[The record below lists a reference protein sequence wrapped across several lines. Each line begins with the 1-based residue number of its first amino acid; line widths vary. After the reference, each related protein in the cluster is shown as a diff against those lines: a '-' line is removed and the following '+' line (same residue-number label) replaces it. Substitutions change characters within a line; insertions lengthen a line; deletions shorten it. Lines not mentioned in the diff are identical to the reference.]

1 MPRLRR
7 IREASLFEELPSF
20 VSSPDEIK
28 RAVERGAI
36 HRGELLIKVIVSL
49 RLDELLETIKLIPYD
64 REVIHERRNEFNID
78 EAALIR
84 LDGSNPPISYPFY
97 FSTPEYLISHPS
109 LIMYYRNVA
118 MLSRK
123 VMRGIRLPTDTY
135 EDRGEAPSPGI
146 ANELARYFN
155 GIISKLVTAAGI
167 TPNRHLEIALSNIGD
182 ALGGISRNEVGR
194 YATAQIMQYLITHWH
209 RLGYLQSVDY
219 TLKRSFSIDDEESEN
234 SFNGAPQI
242 LTVDS
247 NTCIPEFLTMAET
260 NRIKYQEITLRN
272 GHRLLF
278 DRQLQWEEQ
287 SGERTLY
294 KVGAD
299 MISKSVTIDMVW
311 SGEVKGGADP
321 AGSDEHWK
329 TATQALHRILEA
341 AEKTGKPQPKLS
353 FLATILVDR
362 VAIEAQRWI
371 NDGNLTS
378 VYNLTKIAESET
390 ELQRFL
396 DDMTGFLGYSTK
408 EQK

>member
-1 MPRLRR
+1 
-7 IREASLFEELPSF
+7 
-20 VSSPDEIK
+20 
-28 RAVERGAI
+28 
-36 HRGELLIKVIVSL
+36 
-49 RLDELLETIKLIPYD
+49 
-64 REVIHERRNEFNID
+64 
-78 EAALIR
+78 
-84 LDGSNPPISYPFY
+84 
-97 FSTPEYLISHPS
+97 
-109 LIMYYRNVA
+109 
-118 MLSRK
+118 
-123 VMRGIRLPTDTY
+123 
-135 EDRGEAPSPGI
+135 
-146 ANELARYFN
+146 
-155 GIISKLVTAAGI
+155 
-167 TPNRHLEIALSNIGD
+167 
-182 ALGGISRNEVGR
+182 
-194 YATAQIMQYLITHWH
+194 
-209 RLGYLQSVDY
+209 
-219 TLKRSFSIDDEESEN
+219 
-234 SFNGAPQI
+234 
-242 LTVDS
+242 
-247 NTCIPEFLTMAET
+247 MAET

-287 SGERTLY
+287 SGERKLY